1 MVIAAHAGMLMGPIF
16 FHQLKQADRPAAMLA
31 ARNDRPMRFLII
43 SNNYPVEPDSSNMQT
58 DLAAELIKHG
68 HHVDVAVQGWCMPDI
83 KRVTQLR
90 TEAGANVTI
99 FPAFSITSFGRL
111 FERLTRWAL
120 LPWRVGRSFRRL
132 FDTTN
137 YDVVLVWTPCVL
149 VRSAFRYAQAHSKA
163 RSVLYIADFFPIHHA
178 ELGLVP
184 RGPVYA
190 LAKAMEEK
198 LFRRFDII
206 FCNLPSNIG
215 YLRTH
220 YRVRP
225 QQDVRWTPL
234 WVPTTEIRRRPRAQ
248 MRASYDLPQGVP
260 IAVFGGQIIE
270 GRGVEQML
278 EAAARSREAG
288 LSIHFLFIGDG
299 RLEPMVK
306 EAAGRPGSNVIHR
319 SAVPREEF
327 LSILTACDV
336 GMLATV
342 PGVSSH
348 SFPTKSMDYLRAGLP
363 VVAAVE
369 PGSDFARMIT
379 DHRVGASVALGDD
392 KAMYEAI
399 ESFACDPSSREEM
412 QDRARGFVEA
422 ELDVIH
428 CYRRLIDALEGRPA
442 S

>member
-1 MVIAAHAGMLMGPIF
+1 
-16 FHQLKQADRPAAMLA
+16 MLA
-31 ARNDRPMRFLII
+31 GRNTKPMRFLII
-43 SNNYPVEPDSSNMQT
+43 SNNYPVEPGTSNMQT

-68 HHVDVAVQGWCMPDI
+68 HHVDVAVQGWCMPDV
-83 KRVTQLR
+83 KRITQLR
-90 TEAGANVTI
+90 SEVGANVTI
-99 FPAFSITSFGRL
+99 FPAFSITRFGTL

-120 LPWRVGRSFRRL
+120 LPWQVGRRFRRL
-132 FDTTN
+132 FDTRN
-137 YDVVLVWTPCVL
+137 YDALLVWTPCVL
-149 VRSAFRYAQAHSKA
+149 VRSMLRYAQAHSRA

-184 RGPVYA
+184 RGPLYT
-190 LAKAMEEK
+190 LAKAMEES
-198 LFRRFDII
+198 LFRRFDVI

-220 YRVRP
+220 YRLRP
-225 QQDVRWTPL
+225 QQDLRWTPL
-234 WVPTTEIRRRPRAQ
+234 WVPTTEIARLPKAEG
-248 MRASYDLPQGVP
+248 RASHDLPQDVP

-270 GRGVEQML
+270 GRGIEQML
-278 EAAARSREAG
+278 DAAARSRDAG
-288 LSIHFLFIGDG
+288 LSTRYLFIGDG
-299 RLEPMVK
+299 RLEPLVK
-306 EAAGRPGSNVIHR
+306 DAAGRSGSNVIHR

-327 LSILTACDV
+327 LSILTTCDI

-379 DHRVGASVALGDD
+379 DHKVGTSVALGDGQ
-392 KAMYEAI
+392 AMYEAI
-399 ESFACDPSSREEM
+399 EAFAGDPSSREEM
-412 QDRARGFVEA
+412 QGRARAFLED

>member
-1 MVIAAHAGMLMGPIF
+1 
-16 FHQLKQADRPAAMLA
+16 MLA
-31 ARNDRPMRFLII
+31 PRNDRPMRFLII

-68 HHVDVAVQGWCMPDI
+68 HQVDVAVQGWCMPDV
-83 KRVTQLR
+83 KTVTQLR

-99 FPAFSITSFGRL
+99 FPAFSIKSFGKL
-111 FERLTRWAL
+111 FERLTRWTL
-120 LPWRVGRSFRRL
+120 LPWQVGRRFRRL
-132 FDTTN
+132 FDRTD
-137 YDVVLVWTPCVL
+137 YDVLLVWTPCVL

-184 RGPVYA
+184 RGGIYA

-198 LFRRFDII
+198 LFRRFDFI

-215 YLRTH
+215 YLRKH
-220 YRVRP
+220 YRLRP

-234 WVPTTEIRRRPRAQ
+234 WVPTTEIRRRPKAEVRS
-248 MRASYDLPQGVP
+248 SYDLPQDAP
-260 IAVFGGQIIE
+260 IAVFGGQIVE

-278 EAAARSREAG
+278 EAAVQSREAG
-288 LSIHFLFIGDG
+288 HSTHFLFIGDG
-299 RLEPMVK
+299 RLVPMVK
-306 EAAGRPGSNVIHR
+306 EAAARPGSNVIHR
-319 SAVPREEF
+319 NAVPREEF

-379 DHRVGASVALGDD
+379 DHEVGKSVGLGDAT
-392 KAMYEAI
+392 AMFEAI
-399 ESFACDPSSREEM
+399 EGFACDPISREAM
-412 QDRARGFVEA
+412 QGKARAFLEG